1 MSNSEKAAKKLECIE
16 ELALFGSLDLLGT
29 DKLELALPLVEF
41 FEWADVGSIGYNLCI
56 PDALPLLLQT
66 FQQLLNMDE
75 VEEIFIRIMD
85 INDGMDEEWFS
96 SDTVYVIGT
105 LTKEKLW
112 EIMRAVKPE
121 IYPNDIAEGWYYSVP
136 ANIPCDIP
144 ESKVL
149 SMWWD

>member
-1 MSNSEKAAKKLECIE
+1 M
-16 ELALFGSLDLLGT
+16 LGT
-29 DKLELALPLVEF
+29 PLLTKLGEPEVQLVLPLDEF
-41 FEWADVGSIGYNLCI
+41 FEWADDGSIGYNLCI

-66 FQQLLNMDE
+66 FQQILYMDE
-75 VEEIFIRIMD
+75 VDEIFIRIMD
-85 INDGMDEEWFS
+85 INEGMDEEWFS

-112 EIMRAVKPE
+112 EIMNAVKPD
-121 IYPNDIAEGWYYSVP
+121 ISPDDIAEGWYYSVP
-136 ANIPCDIP
+136 VNIPYDIP